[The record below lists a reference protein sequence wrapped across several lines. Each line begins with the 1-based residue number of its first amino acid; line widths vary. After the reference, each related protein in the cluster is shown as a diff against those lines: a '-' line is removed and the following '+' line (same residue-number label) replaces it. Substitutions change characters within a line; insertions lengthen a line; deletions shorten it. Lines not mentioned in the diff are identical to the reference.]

1 MSRAAQSM
9 NESCGAAFAAGSRP
23 DRAREPARR
32 LLRTAPAD
40 LFFTVVTLGIAFAL
54 SAALCL
60 WRADAPRHDDAL
72 RDVGQNVERRIGES
86 V

>member
-1 MSRAAQSM
+1 MDRTALSM
-9 NESCGAAFAAGSRP
+9 NESCDAAFAAGSRP
-23 DRAREPARR
+23 DRAREPARQ

-54 SAALCL
+54 SVALCL
-60 WRADAPRHDDAL
+60 WRADAPRHDEAL
-72 RDVGQNVERRIGES
+72 RDVGQNIERLIGEI